1 MRFLIAVIGVLLSS
15 IPGVAQQAKSNLQG
29 ATVRAVVPGSPVM
42 PSSDTSPNRSPR
54 VVGPPPPLVREP
66 GSLLPPS
73 QTASP
78 TPQQTVAP
86 PPNSGAPSPPL
97 RLQTEGP
104 STAALNAEPPPPPV
118 QPQDIAPPQPQQIAA
133 DPPTIEA
140 LPPEPA
146 LADAPPE
153 HEPAPEIAAL
163 PPPDEIDPPLPAI
176 DREARRHGVR
186 IKDIASLEG
195 VRENQLI
202 GYGLVVGLQGTGDT
216 LRNAAFA
223 EQSLQSMLERLG
235 VNVRD
240 SQLRT
245 RNVAAVLV
253 TAELPA
259 FAGTGMR
266 IDVSVASLGDATSL
280 QGGTLIVTPLA
291 GADGHVY
298 AVGQGPVAVGG
309 FDARGQ
315 AESVTRGTPTTG
327 RIPNGAVIE
336 QQLPTPLNDIARL
349 TLKLKNPD
357 FRTAVRITDA
367 INDFSMRT
375 YAAKVASELDFRS
388 VSLVKPP
395 DVSVARFIAQVEG
408 LVVRPDTPARIVV
421 DERTGT
427 VVMGADVRMSTVAI
441 THGNL
446 TIRVTEVPEVSQPE
460 PFSDGETVV
469 VPRTMVDA
477 SESGGRLAIVSG
489 ADLQTLVRGL
499 NQIGLKPSGIIA
511 IIQAMK
517 TAGALQADLVIQ

>member
-1 MRFLIAVIGVLLSS
+1 MRVLVAVLGVLVSS
-15 IPGVAQQAKSNLQG
+15 MPAFTQQAKPSLQG
-29 ATVRAVVPGSPVM
+29 ATVRAVIPGTPALPLPDM
-42 PSSDTSPNRSPR
+42 SPNRGPR
-54 VVGPPPPLVREP
+54 VVGPPPALARES
-66 GSLLPPS
+66 GSLLP
-73 QTASP
+73 QAESP
-78 TPQQTVAP
+78 APQQMAT
-86 PPNSGAPSPPL
+86 PNPHTGAPSSPL
-97 RLQTEGP
+97 RLQTQGP
-104 STAALNAEPPPPPV
+104 STAALNTPPPV
-118 QPQDIAPPQPQQIAA
+118 APPAASRAPQIAA
-133 DPPTIEA
+133 DSRMSEPPPA
-140 LPPEPA
+140 PPEPTA
-146 LADAPPE
+146 SDAPV
-153 HEPAPEIAAL
+153 EPAAAPEMAAL
-163 PPPDEIDPPLPAI
+163 PPRNEIDSSLPRP
-176 DREARRHGVR
+176 DFEARKHGVR

-235 VNVRD
+235 VNVRE

-280 QGGTLIVTPLA
+280 QGGTLIVTPLS
-291 GADGHVY
+291 GADGNVY

-336 QQLPTPLNDIARL
+336 QQLPTPLDEIARL

-367 INDFSMRT
+367 INDFSMRA
-375 YAAKVASELDFRS
+375 YATKVASELDFRS

-395 DVSVARFIAQVEG
+395 DISVARFIAQIEG
-408 LVVRPDTPARIVV
+408 LIVRPDTPARIVV

-441 THGNL
+441 THGSL
-446 TIRVTEVPEVSQPE
+446 TIRVTETPIVSQPE

-477 SESGGRLAIVSG
+477 TESGGRMAIISG

>member
-1 MRFLIAVIGVLLSS
+1 
-15 IPGVAQQAKSNLQG
+15 
-29 ATVRAVVPGSPVM
+29 
-42 PSSDTSPNRSPR
+42 
-54 VVGPPPPLVREP
+54 
-66 GSLLPPS
+66 
-73 QTASP
+73 
-78 TPQQTVAP
+78 
-86 PPNSGAPSPPL
+86 
-97 RLQTEGP
+97 
-104 STAALNAEPPPPPV
+104 LNTEPPPSVVPP
-118 QPQDIAPPQPQQIAA
+118 QEPIAPATQAPQLAA
-133 DPPTIEA
+133 DPQVTEPAHSATDPVVA
-140 LPPEPA
+140 DLPPEP
-146 LADAPPE
+146 E
-153 HEPAPEIAAL
+153 QGPEIAAL
-163 PPPDEIDPPLPAI
+163 TPPNDPPLPQI
-176 DREARRHGVR
+176 DGEARRHGVR

-280 QGGTLIVTPLA
+280 QGGTLIVTPLS
-291 GADGHVY
+291 GADGQVY

-315 AESVTRGTPTTG
+315 AESVTRGTPTSG

-336 QQLPTPLNDIARL
+336 QQLPTPLDGIARL

-367 INDFSMRT
+367 INNFSRRS
-375 YAAKVASELDFRS
+375 YGAKVAQEIDFRS
-388 VSLVKPP
+388 VSLVKP
-395 DVSVARFIAQVEG
+395 DNITVARFIAQIEG
-408 LVVRPDTPARIVV
+408 LIVRPDTPARIVV

-446 TIRVTEVPEVSQPE
+446 TIRVTETPEVSQPE

-477 SESGGRLAIVSG
+477 TESGGRLAIVSG